1 MVEIKVYNDIAN
13 EKDAIFLSMFG
24 IDNAV
29 MSADLVK
36 RIFEE
41 NSNETDFLFS
51 IHCDGGSVSEGLAIY
66 DIIRNSGKT
75 IHCNIEGSCHSMAIV
90 LLLAAPKEN
99 RTANRNARA
108 LIHKVRTYIP
118 DYATADELQAYAEDV
133 KREESAIL
141 DIYAE
146 RTGTDRETL
155 ENVMKEE
162 KVRTAQEMLDLGF
175 ISEINSYNT
184 NQYKKTMSKNLRK
197 QVAEL
202 LNKASRMLDVV
213 NYDFTDADGNLLFS
227 TEKEDDTIEV
237 GDKATPDG
245 VFTLE
250 DGRTVTIEE
259 GVITKIEEAE
269 QPAEGGESE
278 EMEQLRKENEALKQQ
293 IADMS
298 NCLREIRNQITSDA
312 KIDKRVTE
320 PKGGENA
327 KSYSKEEIKNRLKK

>member
-13 EKDAIFLSMFG
+13 ENDEIFFSMFG
-24 IDNAV
+24 IDKAV

-162 KVRTAQEMLDLGF
+162 KVRTAQELLDLGF

-259 GVITKIEEAE
+259 GVITKIEEAK
-269 QPAEGGESE
+269 QPTEGGESE

-298 NCLREIRNQITSDA
+298 NCMREIRSQITSNA
-312 KIDKRVTE
+312 QIDKRVTE
-320 PKGGENA
+320 HKRGENA
-327 KSYSKEEIKNRLKK
+327 KNYSKEEIKNKIKK